1 MAPFVLFLLA
11 AALCANATSV
21 TFDWNIT
28 WSTADPDRQHKRQ
41 VIGINNQ
48 WPPPPMVVTK
58 GDNVIVNVNNQ
69 LVNESTSLHFHGIY
83 MTGTPHMDGPVG
95 ASQCAIAPGSSFT
108 YHFTANQTGTYWY
121 HSHVR
126 GQYPDG
132 LRAPL
137 IVKDPE
143 HPYKDQY
150 DEEIVLTLSDWYHD
164 RMPHL
169 LKSFLS
175 ATNPTG
181 AEPVPNSALLNETQN
196 LTFAMNPGKRYMFRI
211 INVGAFAPQ
220 YFWFEGHRMKIVE
233 VDGIYTDPAEA
244 DRIYVTPAQRYSV
257 IVEAKNDTNSNFAF
271 VGSMDEE
278 LFDTVPSTL
287 NNNVT
292 GWLVYEPTNNLPA
305 AQVVSEYNAF
315 DDFKLVPKDKMKLL
329 DQIDHSFT
337 LNMRMDNLGD
347 GANYAFFNDVT
358 YVAPKVPTLYT
369 ALTSGNFSTN
379 ALIYGNNTNA
389 FILKEGETVEI
400 ILNNNDAGKHPFHLH
415 GHAFQA
421 VVRSAEGAG
430 NFANNETVPEVP
442 MRRDTFHVRPNG
454 NIVLRFRADNPG
466 VWLFHC
472 HLEWHVASGLIAT
485 MIEAP
490 LRLQSLL
497 DGGKAIPQD
506 HYAACAAND
515 PPVPTAGNA
524 AGNTVDLL
532 DLTGQN
538 TSPAPLPSG
547 FQTKGWVALA
557 FSVLS
562 ALLGMAAVI
571 WYGLAPLKGATGT
584 GWVAGKG
591 VNSSERLR

>member
-108 YHFTANQTGTYWY
+108 YNFTANQTGTYWY

-257 IVEAKNDTNSNFAF
+257 IIEAKNDTNSNFAF

-315 DDFKLVPKDKMKLL
+315 DDYKLVPKDKMKLL

-490 LRLQSLL
+490 LQLQSLL